1 MATLELWFDVS
12 CPYAYLASRKAPA
25 IAAAAGVQLTWK
37 PMLLGGVFRGI
48 DRTAPPFG
56 GAAGRAP
63 VPAVDAGAGPLAT
76 LGPAKAANNVREMQR
91 WAEVLGVPLKIPAAH
106 PMRTVKALRTLLGL
120 PESRWAAAIDGL
132 YAAYWQR
139 GEDITRDDVIL
150 SALASIPEA
159 ATALA
164 RADDD
169 AIKAELHARTDEAIA
184 LGIFGAP
191 AWVIRQPDRE
201 PILIWGQDRMP
212 WVDAVLAGWD
222 PDAASPPG
230 GPRSVATDV
239 QPFRT
244 PRSLELFFDV
254 ASPYAYFALAQIAAL
269 GEVAGITPKLTPILL
284 GALFR
289 DIGQVDV
296 PIAQMSRAK
305 QQYTQRELGR
315 WSRWWGVPLAWP
327 HKFPQ
332 RTIAAQRLCVLAG
345 DDPAL
350 ALALGRAMWAEQQDL
365 EQPAVLAEI
374 LARAGKPAEW
384 LARTQ
389 DPAIKQQLIDNG
401 VRARAASVF
410 GVPTFVVDGDH
421 LVWGQDR
428 ADHVIRMLAGWSPGA

>member
-1 MATLELWFDVS
+1 MAYLEDVALELWFDFS

-25 IAAAAGVQLTWK
+25 IAAAAGVELTWK

-48 DRTAPPFG
+48 G
-56 GAAGRAP
+56 
-63 VPAVDAGAGPLAT
+63 AGAGPLAT
-76 LGPAKAANNVREMQR
+76 LGPAKAANNVREMRR
-91 WAEVLGVPLKIPAAH
+91 WAEVLGVPLNIPAGH
-106 PMRTVKALRTLLGL
+106 PMRTVKALRTLLAL
-120 PESRWAAAIDGL
+120 PPSRWPAAIDAL
-132 YAAYWQR
+132 FAAYWQR
-139 GEDITRDDVIL
+139 GDDLTRDDVIL
-150 SALASIPEA
+150 AAIPDA
-159 ATALA
+159 ADALA
-164 RADDD
+164 RAETD

-184 LGIFGAP
+184 LGVFGAP
-191 AWVIRQPDRE
+191 AWVIRRDAGE

-222 PDAASPPG
+222 PDVASPPG

-239 QPFRT
+239 EPFHS
-244 PRSLELFFDV
+244 PRALELYFDV
-254 ASPYAYFALAQIAAL
+254 ASPFAYFALAQIAAL
-269 GEVAGITPKLTPILL
+269 GQVAGVTPKLTPILL

-315 WSRWWGVPLAWP
+315 WSQWWGVPTSWP
-327 HKFPQ
+327 RKFPQ

-345 DDPAL
+345 DDPSL
-350 ALALGRAMWAEQQDL
+350 ALALGRAMWAEQLDL
-365 EQPAVLAEI
+365 EQPSTLAEI
-374 LARAGKPAEW
+374 LARTGKPAEW

-401 VRARAASVF
+401 LRAKAAGVF
-410 GVPTFVVDGDH
+410 GVPTFVVDNQH

-428 ADHVIRMLAGWSPGA
+428 TDHVIRMLAGWNP

>member
-1 MATLELWFDVS
+1 LWFDFS

-25 IAAAAGVQLTWK
+25 IAAAAGVPLIWK

-48 DRTAPPFG
+48 G
-56 GAAGRAP
+56 
-63 VPAVDAGAGPLAT
+63 AGAGPLAT
-76 LGPAKAANNVREMQR
+76 LGPAKAANNVREMLR
-91 WAEVLGVPLKIPAAH
+91 WAEILGAPLHIPAAH
-106 PMRTVKALRTLLGL
+106 PMRTVKALRTLLAL
-120 PESRWAAAIDGL
+120 PEARWPAAIAAL
-132 YAAYWQR
+132 YAAYWDR
-139 GEDITRDDVIL
+139 GDDITQDAVIL
-150 SALASIPEA
+150 AALAAIPEA
-159 ATALA
+159 AAALA

-191 AWVIRQPDRE
+191 AWVIRTPDRE

-230 GPRSVATDV
+230 GPRSPATDV
-239 QPFRT
+239 EPFRS
-244 PRSLELFFDV
+244 PRSLELYFDV
-254 ASPYAYFALAQIAAL
+254 ASPFAYFALSQIAAL
-269 GEVAGITPKLTPILL
+269 GTIAGVTPKLTPILL

-296 PIAQMSRAK
+296 PIARMSRAK
-305 QQYTQRELGR
+305 MQYTQRELGR
-315 WSRWWGVPLAWP
+315 WSQWWGVPLAWP
-327 HKFPQ
+327 RKFPQ
-332 RTIAAQRLCVLAG
+332 RTIAAQRLCLLAG
-345 DDPAL
+345 DDPSL

-365 EQPAVLAEI
+365 EQPSVLAEI
-374 LARAGKPAEW
+374 LARTGKPAEW

-401 VRARAASVF
+401 AAAKAAGVF
-410 GVPTFVVDGDH
+410 GVPTFVVDNTH

-428 ADHVIRMLAGWSPGA
+428 TEHVIRMLAGWNPIA